1 MTTPR
6 ATSMDSTVSFR
17 IPFEFF
23 TCSASFHIFIRSD
36 GFVRS
41 RIHFLLSPRNTGS
54 LRKNTRYKAL
64 PFYPPET
71 TRDRSTHVLSAR
83 KNKKRKPPDMGN
95 FRKAPTA
102 VPTLALSK
110 SGHRSKVTPSSQPV
124 TQAPV
129 CSVFWVIIHLPAPDC
144 KRELSVRPSLPAR
157 AALPPVRVRLPP
169 PSNRPDFRTIILKSG
184 LRNFFD
190 NLRAGMYNV
199 PRNTEGVLGHAILE
213 NERSRQ

>member
-1 MTTPR
+1 MLL
-6 ATSMDSTVSFR
+6 
-17 IPFEFF
+17 EFF
-23 TCSASFHIFIRSD
+23 TCIASFHIYTKQ
-36 GFVRS
+36 
-41 RIHFLLSPRNTGS
+41 HTS
-54 LRKNTRYKAL
+54 LGRESIFSSHPETRVPSQITRHKAL

-95 FRKAPTA
+95 FRKAPIA

-129 CSVFWVIIHLPAPDC
+129 CSVFWVIIHLPVPDC
-144 KRELSVRPSLPAR
+144 KRRFSRPPLPAGHAPPR
-157 AALPPVRVRLPP
+157 RRPILPPAPA
-169 PSNRPDFRTIILKSG
+169 NRPDFRTIIPKSG
-184 LRNFFD
+184 RYKVFD
-190 NLRAGMYNV
+190 NSRAGMYNV
-199 PRNTEGVLGHAILE
+199 HRNTEGVLGHAILE

>member
-71 TRDRSTHVLSAR
+71 TRDRSRHILSQ
-83 KNKKRKPPDMGN
+83 NIKRKLPGLGN
-95 FRKAPTA
+95 FRERIYRYPY
-102 VPTLALSK
+102 VGIIQIRLSVEGFAFL
-110 SGHRSKVTPSSQPV
+110 SACNTSSRLK
-124 TQAPV
+124 
-129 CSVFWVIIHLPAPDC
+129 CGVIIHLPSADC
-144 KRELSVRPSLPAR
+144 KCYSAKYLHSIVVKTVLHRGASFFAP
-157 AALPPVRVRLPP
+157 
-169 PSNRPDFRTIILKSG
+169 IIDEGGKS
-184 LRNFFD
+184 
-190 NLRAGMYNV
+190 
-199 PRNTEGVLGHAILE
+199 
-213 NERSRQ
+213 